1 MVDQP
6 NNFPAPLVWFVYFL
20 FSAFT
25 TGSSWTMNLLHSSCC
40 NTSAEL
46 LDKSWNGEFAYQ
58 TLSMVDTVI
67 LPSMVGILCSTGLV
81 GNILIVS
88 L

>member
-1 MVDQP
+1 
-6 NNFPAPLVWFVYFL
+6 
-20 FSAFT
+20 
-25 TGSSWTMNLLHSSCC
+25 MNLLHSSCC

-46 LDKSWNGEFAYQ
+46 LKKSWNGEFAYQ
-58 TLSMVDTVI
+58 TLSMVDTLI